1 MSIKRFSVSEL
12 HSERHSWHKTFQ
24 NAHTHKNTH
33 ITQELHPFQS
43 PPLTPTT
50 HSVSD
55 DVIYHSLCSTAT
67 EKWFVQ
73 QVCTCACVSVKLMR
87 SRSIFWA
94 WCHLSLTNPPWTRW
108 TNRTPKGGKEESTG
122 GKRRTEN
129 GVRVCVCVC
138 VLALSR
144 TFVHWHWHF
153 CYVHITSCVK
163 SLIIHTPSTYWT
175 TETQTAPLSVW
186 VTNSF
191 LLGVHAPHI
200 YR

>member
-138 VLALSR
+138 VCTCTEQNLCPLALTLLLR
-144 TFVHWHWHF
+144 AHYLMCEVFNYT
-153 CYVHITSCVK
+153 
-163 SLIIHTPSTYWT
+163 HTQHLLNYRN
-175 TETQTAPLSVW
+175 
-186 VTNSF
+186 TNSSPVC
-191 LLGVHAPHI
+191 LSN
-200 YR
+200 